1 MTKWRRPI
9 WKGYILCDSIWNGF
23 HMQCM
28 DSIWNS
34 IQFHITFCKRWNCA
48 DNKDWWLTQRKGG
61 IKWKYVAEQFLY
73 YTRRR
78 VILLLSWLSGKES
91 VCQCLSVQE
100 AQVQSLGQKDLWRR
114 KWQPIPVFLPGK
126 SHGQRGLAGYTQS
139 MGSQRIERDLVTKQ
153 QQESMKLLERKAW

>member
-1 MTKWRRPI
+1 MRHPKEEWTRRHSNGNHQNRSRERRKAERCIVTCI
-9 WKGYILCDSIWNGF
+9 WKRRSKIYATI
-23 HMQCM
+23 
-28 DSIWNS
+28 
-34 IQFHITFCKRWNCA
+34 A
-48 DNKDWWLTQRKGG
+48 QRKGG